1 MKSRN
6 NKMSNSKKVSNL
18 DDFRNMIDTYDD
30 KEVLDVGYQL
40 LSEVMEINSLK
51 SRLKTLE
58 DNLTEGKKAMF
69 YFFVAGLSED
79 EVVYAAERIKG
90 RINRLSKK

>member
-1 MKSRN
+1 
-6 NKMSNSKKVSNL
+6 MSNSKKVSNL

>member
-1 MKSRN
+1 
-6 NKMSNSKKVSNL
+6 MSNSKKVSNL
-18 DDFRNMIDTYDD
+18 DDFRSMIDTYDD

>member
-1 MKSRN
+1 
-6 NKMSNSKKVSNL
+6 
-18 DDFRNMIDTYDD
+18 MIDTYDD

>member
-1 MKSRN
+1 
-6 NKMSNSKKVSNL
+6 MSKPKKVSNL

-30 KEVLDVGYQL
+30 KEVLDIGYQL

-58 DNLTEGKKAMF
+58 ENLTEGKKAMF

-90 RINRLSKK
+90 RINRISKK